1 MATEHLTKLYFKI
14 FNVTGTIMKFLGY
27 PLAALTLSEKQC
39 DQLMKPITQASL
51 PKMGIVKNMC
61 KSYLYGPRA
70 IQGLAFPNIFTELC
84 IARLKILLQ
93 HGGTDLQLG
102 QSLICCAEGH
112 QLEIR
117 SFLPFFSLPFEKYGK
132 LCSSSILEHTW
143 SFVKQLNMSIKTHH
157 HIPVPLC
164 INDTSIKD
172 KLLKADC
179 TIWKF

>member
-1 MATEHLTKLYFKI
+1 MKL
-14 FNVTGTIMKFLGY
+14 LGY

-39 DQLMKPITQASL
+39 DQLIKPITQASL

-61 KSYLYGPRA
+61 KSYLYGPRVV
-70 IQGLAFPNIFTELC
+70 QGLAFPNLVTKLC
-84 IARLKILLQ
+84 ITRLKILLQ

-112 QLEIR
+112 QLKIG
-117 SFLPFFSLPFEKYGK
+117 SFLPFFSLPFKKYGK

-143 SFVKQLNMSIKTHH
+143 SFVKQLNTNIKSNH

-164 INDTSIKD
+164 INDKSIMD
-172 KLLKADC
+172 KLIKSGL
-179 TIWKF
+179 